1 MCDHTSVANQHEALL
16 RSIRDTHLTAGQAAF
31 WWFGQITYLLKLGQ
45 TTVFCDPYLQP
56 SPHRNKPPLLTPAEC
71 ADLDVMVCTHDH
83 TDHID
88 PWAIPQ
94 LAEQTQAVF
103 VAPRAVRQRMV
114 DLGVPESRLVALNA
128 GETATVR
135 DVTITAVASA
145 HEFLDRTADGLY
157 PYLGYVMRG
166 NGVTAYTSGDTVW
179 WEGLQAAL
187 AEQLPIDVAFVPING
202 RDAER
207 YRRNCIGNM
216 TFAEACD
223 LVSMLPVGL
232 AVPAHFDMF
241 DGNREDP
248 TRFTEYCAAKYPD
261 QRCWLGPAGQPVIVA
276 AGGSIVT
283 RG

>member
-1 MCDHTSVANQHEALL
+1 MPDHTSVARQHAELL
-16 RSIRDTHLTAGQAAF
+16 ASVAETTLRAGQMAF
-31 WWFGQITYLLKLGQ
+31 WWFGQITYLLKMGQ
-45 TTVFCDPYLQP
+45 TTVLCDPYLQP
-56 SPHRNKPPLLTPAEC
+56 HERRNKPPLLTPAEC
-71 ADLDVMVCTHDH
+71 AGIDLMVCTHDH

-94 LAEQTQAVF
+94 LAEQTQAAF
-103 VAPRAVRQRMV
+103 VAPRAVRQRML
-114 DLGVPESRLVALNA
+114 DLGVPESRLVAMNA
-128 GETATVR
+128 GETVTLG
-135 DVTITAVASA
+135 DVSLTAVASA

-157 PYLGYVMRG
+157 PYLGYIVRG
-166 NGVTAYTSGDTVW
+166 NGVTAYTTGDTVW
-179 WEGLQAAL
+179 WEGLQATL
-187 AEQLPIDVAFVPING
+187 AAELPIDVAFVPING

-248 TRFTEYCAAKYPD
+248 TRFTEYCSAKYPD
-261 QRCWLGPAGQPVIVA
+261 QRWWLGPAGEPVVVSA
-276 AGGSIVT
+276 
-283 RG
+283 RGA